1 MYKQRGFS
9 LIELLIVVAIILIIA
24 AIAVPSYLHAR
35 ITANE
40 SAAAAAVR
48 IINSA
53 QITYYSAYPSAG
65 FASSLSVLGGS
76 GSNCTPP
83 SSTNACIIDDML
95 AVGQRGGYNF
105 ALTNVSGTPP
115 TSYNIMA
122 APIAVNYSGNR
133 NFCSFEDAIL
143 RYSFATITTCDGTLP
158 AQQ

>member
-1 MYKQRGFS
+1 MRRNNGFS

-48 IINSA
+48 IVNSA
-53 QITYYSAYPSAG
+53 QVTYNSAYPSVG
-65 FASSLSVLGGS
+65 FATSLSVLGGS

-95 AVGQRGGYNF
+95 AAGQRGGYNY
-105 ALTNVSGTPP
+105 ALTNVSGTP
-115 TSYNIMA
+115 TASYNL
-122 APIAVNYSGNR
+122 IATPVAMNYSGNR

-143 RYSFATITTCDGTLP
+143 RFSFATITTCDSSLP